1 MNLKGI
7 LSSLMLLL
15 LLASCAS
22 TAEGGGDDYED
33 EGTSET
39 QEDSAADSEETPPI
53 AEKETQKNPQKGEEA
68 FQEQNLENALP
79 EKEVRP
85 EPAVRAASTTSKVA
99 APKAPGA
106 EKGNKHEVLSK
117 KFDRANLLAEMS
129 DFDLLDDPQPL
140 NRCLASRPVDPDNM
154 MEMVIRQMAVPYPGT
169 PSFGPLFPGTPPKV
183 ETSLVIGRN
192 NGWVSATQL
201 TDEKRRVFE
210 LHQLGNTLIIK
221 ILPNKFGIYQDFGNP
236 AEVWIRKAQD
246 GNLFFKVFK
255 VDAEQNRAEAFVGY
269 CFKNS

>member
-22 TAEGGGDDYED
+22 TSEDGGDDYED
-33 EGTSET
+33 DTASEVEA
-39 QEDSAADSEETPPI
+39 QEDS
-53 AEKETQKNPQKGEEA
+53 EEA
-68 FQEQNLENALP
+68 ESVAENELRSEPPKEEEFKEQKLENALP
-79 EKEVRP
+79 EKEPPPQTV
-85 EPAVRAASTTSKVA
+85 ARATPPPPKAA
-99 APKAPGA
+99 AP
-106 EKGNKHEVLSK
+106 EKGNKHEVLSRN
-117 KFDRANLLAEMS
+117 FERATLLAEMG

-140 NRCLASRPVDPDNM
+140 NRCLASKPADPDTM
-154 MEMVIRQMAVPYPGT
+154 MEMVIRQMAVNYPGK
-169 PSFGPLFPGTPPKV
+169 PSFGPLFPGSPPKV
-183 ETSLVIGRN
+183 ETSLVIGKN
-192 NGWVSATQL
+192 NGWVTGSNL

-221 ILPNKFGIYQDFGNP
+221 ILPNPFGIYQDFGNP
-236 AEVWIRKAQD
+236 AEVWIRKSQD

-269 CFKNS
+269 CFKNG